1 MNSEL
6 IIIIYVYYIMKHK
19 YSFNIL
25 VPFLKIS
32 NTVFLIDLRFCLFFC
47 SLFYLSDKIIEFT
60 KISKILKNDKI
71 SETFRKVS
79 KKFQWIYRSFVLQI
93 PTKWCRTL
101 ITIKRRSGNE
111 EKIANDN
118 QGVNFY

>member
-1 MNSEL
+1 MVSISFTEIRLFDMIKMNSEL

-79 KKFQWIYRSFVLQI
+79 KKFQ
-93 PTKWCRTL
+93 
-101 ITIKRRSGNE
+101 
-111 EKIANDN
+111 
-118 QGVNFY
+118 